1 MNFLPRRRW
10 TRGALTMPLVES
22 RIWCRSGES
31 SRRVRKKRG
40 TNLYCTKC
48 GGALTE
54 GAACCTN
61 CGHSF
66 AFAAARPP
74 APIMSASVGAPSGG
88 GTASI
93 PAYAGYAALPRVE
106 YAGFWLRFLAL
117 LIDNVV
123 LGVGFVLILI
133 PLVLLTG
140 LGGFLGEIHPNEDLN
155 DVGIFML
162 IALIFLAATVGLL
175 LTWLYHALLESS
187 EWQATVGKR
196 VLGLV
201 VTDVAGPEVDL
212 RRPQGKDLWQNL
224 NQPVAPI
231 YGIRVAGGLR

>member
-1 MNFLPRRRW
+1 
-10 TRGALTMPLVES
+10 
-22 RIWCRSGES
+22 
-31 SRRVRKKRG
+31 
-40 TNLYCTKC
+40 
-48 GGALTE
+48 
-54 GAACCTN
+54 
-61 CGHSF
+61 
-66 AFAAARPP
+66 
-74 APIMSASVGAPSGG
+74 MSASVGAPSGG

-196 VLGLV
+196 GLGLV
-201 VTDVAGPEVDL
+201 VTDVAG
-212 RRPQGKDLWQNL
+212 QGGGFVRSNGRHVGKIIPHLG
-224 NQPVAPI
+224 APSFCI
-231 YGIRVAGGLR
+231 AM

>member
-1 MNFLPRRRW
+1 MNFLPPRRW

-201 VTDVAGPEVDL
+201 VTDVAGQ
-212 RRPQGKDLWQNL
+212 RAWCRG
-224 NQPVAPI
+224 APGEDI
-231 YGIRVAGGLR
+231 CKILTKLLAALFGDVLVRGLR